1 MDDPASAVPEGGKG
15 YNGLSTESTGGFW
28 KRTVQR
34 SLDKDLVSSDT
45 QCQRFRQ
52 FSYEEG
58 KGPRDVCSQLHHLC
72 HQWLKPEQHTKN
84 EILDLVI
91 LEQFLTILPSEMKNW
106 VRECGA
112 ETCSQAVAL
121 AEGFLLSRAE
131 SEKKEK
137 EPEVKKLMVEV
148 HSELPVAEK
157 SPVNPRQSPQC
168 RAIQQEGDGG
178 DPLQAI
184 FHYASSEHAAKIVS
198 AVQRT
203 KRKWEQ
209 EAGMIPPTRTQS
221 HLPLSSGP
229 EPDQGLVTFEEVA
242 VSFSPEEWALLDP
255 DQRALHRQITA
266 ETRGIMDSLGVH
278 LMRRQ
283 RNRGHHARSPS
294 SSETEAAPEEEAQP
308 EATAAISLHQE
319 QACLAEGPAAQEEHG
334 PSHHLTA
341 WEGDK
346 AVDARVLDHLLETRK
361 QDQQRKRQ
369 TEQRVTALE
378 DGLQKVHQMLDDILQ
393 QLLHF

>member
-266 ETRGIMDSLGVH
+266 ETRGIMDSLEKVAS
-278 LMRRQ
+278 LKIKAEKRINKKLKKMEQNKKAATRYRQ
-283 RNRGHHARSPS
+283 KKTAEQEVLSGKCRELEKKN
-294 SSETEAAPEEEAQP
+294 EALREKADKLSKEIQYLKDVIVAVCKVKSKKVK
-308 EATAAISLHQE
+308 I
-319 QACLAEGPAAQEEHG
+319 AE
-334 PSHHLTA
+334 
-341 WEGDK
+341 
-346 AVDARVLDHLLETRK
+346 
-361 QDQQRKRQ
+361 
-369 TEQRVTALE
+369 
-378 DGLQKVHQMLDDILQ
+378 
-393 QLLHF
+393 